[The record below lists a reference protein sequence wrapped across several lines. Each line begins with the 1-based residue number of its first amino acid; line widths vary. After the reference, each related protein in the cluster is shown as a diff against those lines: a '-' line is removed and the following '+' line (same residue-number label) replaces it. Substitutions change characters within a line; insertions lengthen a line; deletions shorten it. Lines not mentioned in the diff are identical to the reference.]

1 MNINFNSSSHE
12 ILSYFNKTSLPS
24 LSIQHK
30 KILGVVA
37 LAFSILAACY
47 AAYHYFYKKN
57 QTQVPQIQTQTLPR
71 TQIINEENTNKKMA
85 SIETLKTLFTPITDT
100 EQLFGQPEPGLNLE
114 GKCKNS
120 HCETYNQLRI
130 IPKGLGDFHLSWE
143 CSYTSCPCCQSEIHF
158 DDINSMILDSC
169 RFEIEGMN
177 TKKQSLDDTFEIASQ
192 PHPYLRLDMRD
203 WHYIHLKITKLT

>member
-12 ILSYFNKTSLPS
+12 ILSYFNKTSLSS

-30 KILGVVA
+30 KILGVAA

-47 AAYHYFYKKN
+47 ATYHYFYKKT
-57 QTQVPQIQTQTLPR
+57 QTQVPQIQTQTPQ
-71 TQIINEENTNKKMA
+71 TQIITKKMG

-100 EQLFGQPEPGLNLE
+100 EPLFGQPEAGLNLE

-120 HCETYNQLRI
+120 QCETYNQLRI
-130 IPKGLGDFHLSWE
+130 IPKGLGNFNLSTE

-177 TKKQSLDDTFEIASQ
+177 TKKQSLHDTFEITSQ
-192 PHPYLRLDMRD
+192 PYPYLRLDMRD